1 MNLIMLC
8 ISVLVSAFREVAIIY
23 KILLDNYVIDVIDT
37 MRYVMYQACND
48 LVLLSDR
55 AEAFGI
61 LSSDSSTIW
70 HVEGL
75 KEPPSGREFA
85 TVQAVE
91 ISTEEGEKLRAEL
104 NGEITEPE
112 EGTDPEPQPE
122 PVLSPT
128 EMLLQIKQL
137 SQEVGAMKEKND
149 MLEACIL
156 EMSEQVYA

>member
-1 MNLIMLC
+1 MA
-8 ISVLVSAFREVAIIY
+8 SAFKEVVIIY

-37 MRYVMYQACND
+37 MSYVMYQARND

-75 KEPPSGREFA
+75 KEPPLGREFE

-91 ISTEEGEKLRAEL
+91 ISAEEAEKLRAEL

-112 EGTDPEPQPE
+112 EGTAPDPEPEPE